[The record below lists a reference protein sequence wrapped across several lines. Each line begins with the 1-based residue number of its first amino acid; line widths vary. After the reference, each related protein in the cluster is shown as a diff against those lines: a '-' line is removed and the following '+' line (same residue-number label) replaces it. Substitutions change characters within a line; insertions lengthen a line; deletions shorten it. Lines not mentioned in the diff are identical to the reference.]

1 MMQKII
7 SLHRFENISQTVHP
21 YIFRHHRRG
30 GASVCKVNSGA
41 GFGMHCPV
49 FAIVVD
55 LTVQWFSGNDPGGG
69 APPLKRIG
77 SFHSFLDLFTR
88 S

>member
-7 SLHRFENISQTVHP
+7 SLHRLENISQTVHS
-21 YIFRHHRRG
+21 YIFRDHG
-30 GASVCKVNSGA
+30 CGSASFCKVNCSA
-41 GFGMHCPV
+41 GFGMNSPV
-49 FAIVVD
+49 TAIVVD
-55 LTVQWFSGNDPGGG
+55 LTVQWFSGDDPGGG

-77 SFHSFLDLFTR
+77 SFHTFLNLFTR